1 MDEKR
6 CIERYSMSVP
16 AKIAV
21 LDQAAENVIFQTYT
35 KDVSSRGTFIAMD
48 NPLEIG
54 QKVHV
59 ELYLSINKLK
69 EFFELDE
76 TVKVEVSGQVV
87 RHAKD
92 GIGISFDKRY
102 QILPHDGGSNSCSD

>member
-1 MDEKR
+1 MEEKR

-16 AKIAV
+16 AKIEAV
-21 LDQAAENVIFQTYT
+21 GPSDNKVVFQTYT

-54 QKVHV
+54 QKVQV

-87 RHAKD
+87 RHSKG

-102 QILPHDGGSNSCSD
+102 SILPHEGSGSCND